1 MEPNDLDPRP
11 RRTWRNL
18 LGSLGANAAGCVERR
33 GDVAILDD
41 GTAVLS
47 A

>member
-1 MEPNDLDPRP
+1 
-11 RRTWRNL
+11 
-18 LGSLGANAAGCVERR
+18 LGSAGAKPAGCVERR